1 MAYFRQAW
9 RECALYKSCRLH
21 SAYTLLTVI
30 CNQQGLTHALHVPR
44 KGLIAANLYSS
55 SSTIMMNTCAVIMA
69 LFALAYAGDY
79 DDAQVIISQQPDY
92 HYKPQPYTFGYE
104 IKDEWGN
111 TQHRREDSDE
121 YNTKRG
127 SYGFTDARGI
137 YRKVEYVADGHGFR
151 AVVKTNEPGTASQ
164 NPAHAHFHSSALHVP
179 AHVLQQQHTVPVYV
193 AVAQPIEESH
203 HSKHNGGGYGHY

>member
-1 MAYFRQAW
+1 MSILCMPNKSVT
-9 RECALYKSCRLH
+9 RE
-21 SAYTLLTVI
+21 I
-30 CNQQGLTHALHVPR
+30 
-44 KGLIAANLYSS
+44 SS
-55 SSTIMMNTCAVIMA
+55 RDSDRHKFYACQVEAGQEFTSEKCAVIMA